1 MRRKHILTPDFQ
13 FILITVFHN
22 HPGKSFKLNKESFT
36 GRISGYKEKSIKRTI
51 NKFERKE
58 VLISRDTI

>member
-22 HPGKSFKLNKESFT
+22 HPGKNFKLNKEGST
-36 GRISGYKEKSIKRTI
+36 GRISGYKEKSIKTTI